1 MSETNLDAACS
12 VATALSIVDIP
23 NLLLKFFAT
32 ATPCRF
38 VHIIMITSGVS
49 LSTLKIVSSNML
61 GFMDAKS
68 LLTVPPRLWPVGH
81 RAVCVFW
88 FL

>member
-1 MSETNLDAACS
+1 MSETNLDAACN

-38 VHIIMITSGVS
+38 VHIIMITSGIS
-49 LSTLKIVSSNML
+49 LSTLKIMSSSML
-61 GFMDAKS
+61 GDMDAKS

-81 RAVCVFW
+81 RAVCVLW

>member
-1 MSETNLDAACS
+1 MSETNLDAACNF
-12 VATALSIVDIP
+12 ATALSIIDIP
-23 NLLLKFFAT
+23 NVLLKFFAT

-49 LSTLKIVSSNML
+49 LSTLKIISSNML

-81 RAVCVFW
+81 RAVCVLW

>member
-12 VATALSIVDIP
+12 VATALSIIDIP

-49 LSTLKIVSSNML
+49 LSTLKIISSNML

-68 LLTVPPRLWPVGH
+68 LLTVPPGLWPVGH
-81 RAVCVFW
+81 RAVCVLW